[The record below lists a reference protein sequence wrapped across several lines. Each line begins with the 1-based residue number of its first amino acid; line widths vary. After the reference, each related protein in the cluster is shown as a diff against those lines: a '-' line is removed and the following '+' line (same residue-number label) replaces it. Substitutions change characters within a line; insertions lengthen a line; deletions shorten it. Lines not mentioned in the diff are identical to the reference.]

1 MPGRL
6 CSKED
11 VFIKLLY
18 AEDEESMAEAVTD
31 ILVFHKYQVDTVYDG
46 EEALEYA
53 RKEITRTLIMLS
65 EEPQQSV
72 KQQNEPPVQPE
83 ENFEKL
89 FDRFYR
95 ADTARTQKKGGY
107 GIGLSVAR
115 AIANAHGGSI
125 TAEVTK
131 NQEIDFKVVLPIREK
146 KNKINGLC
154 AKESAILTIYDV
166 MRILD
171 GDIEWKKDRQQMMQ
185 HLLMLQI

>member
-1 MPGRL
+1 M
-6 CSKED
+6 
-11 VFIKLLY
+11 KLLY
-18 AEDEESMAEAVTD
+18 AEDEESMAETVTD

-46 EEALEYA
+46 EETLEYA

-83 ENFEKL
+83 GNLEKL

-115 AIANAHGGSI
+115 VIANAHG
-125 TAEVTK
+125 EV
-131 NQEIDFKVVLPIREK
+131 
-146 KNKINGLC
+146 
-154 AKESAILTIYDV
+154 
-166 MRILD
+166 
-171 GDIEWKKDRQQMMQ
+171 
-185 HLLMLQI
+185 LQLK

>member
-11 VFIKLLY
+11 VFMKLLY

-72 KQQNEPPVQPE
+72 KQQNEPPVQP
-83 ENFEKL
+83 
-89 FDRFYR
+89 
-95 ADTARTQKKGGY
+95 
-107 GIGLSVAR
+107 
-115 AIANAHGGSI
+115 
-125 TAEVTK
+125 
-131 NQEIDFKVVLPIREK
+131 
-146 KNKINGLC
+146 
-154 AKESAILTIYDV
+154 
-166 MRILD
+166 D
-171 GDIEWKKDRQQMMQ
+171 GNTRQ
-185 HLLMLQI
+185 

>member
-11 VFIKLLY
+11 IIMQLLY

-53 RKEITRTLIMLS
+53 RKEITRTIIMLS

-83 ENFEKL
+83 GNLEKL

-146 KNKINGLC
+146 KSKINGLC

-171 GDIEWKKDRQQMMQ
+171 GDIEWMKDRQQMMQ

>member
-1 MPGRL
+1 M
-6 CSKED
+6 
-11 VFIKLLY
+11 KLLY
-18 AEDEESMAEAVTD
+18 AEDEENMAEAVTD

-46 EEALEYA
+46 EETLEYA
-53 RKEITRTLIMLS
+53 RKEITRTIIMLS

-83 ENFEKL
+83 GNLEKL

-146 KNKINGLC
+146 KSKINGLC

-171 GDIEWKKDRQQMMQ
+171 GDIEWMKDRQQMMQ